1 MELHAK
7 LLIETKGQKWAL
19 EIRKHLVQYLHGFPW
34 VKEYRNRLVHT
45 ETLDDVHGVTK
56 DIRTAHG
63 ELLVQTLDQGGAFEE
78 AWDQCSG

>member
-1 MELHAK
+1 
-7 LLIETKGQKWAL
+7 
-19 EIRKHLVQYLHGFPW
+19 

-56 DIRTAHG
+56 DIRTAHR

-78 AWDQCSG
+78 AWDQCNG